1 MNNANNTQKFLERVA
16 LEKQASEL
24 LKGSYNTNESEI
36 SHLLNNKSQK
46 HASGKLKEYKQLLN
60 TCKFKLCVYFDVDK
74 WGRSYTIEEKK
85 QGKHRRFIPSVDKV
99 RTVINEENGLNTL
112 IDYCLQNQKT
122 IDAAQIILIDKI
134 NGEEIQVF
142 KFNAKNVAASQFV
155 QMEFKTNEFGNTYFN
170 RLLDTPLRTDKIRYY
185 DKN

>member
-1 MNNANNTQKFLERVA
+1 MNNTQKFLQNLA
-16 LEKQASEL
+16 LEKQANEL
-24 LKGSYNTNESEI
+24 LKASYNVNESEI
-36 SHLLNNKSQK
+36 NALLNNKSNK

-74 WGRSYTIEEKK
+74 WGRQYTVEEKK

-99 RTVINEENGLNTL
+99 RNVLNEEQGLNVL
-112 IDYCLQNQKT
+112 IDYCLQNQNK
-122 IDAAQIILIDKI
+122 IDAAQIILIDKLE
-134 NGEEIQVF
+134 GVEHLVF
-142 KFNAKNVAASQFV
+142 KFNAKNVGASQFV
-155 QMEFKTNEFGNTYFN
+155 ECEFKTNEYGNTYFN